1 MWRSIYRLSIPDSRS
16 NSHTHTGFNSA
27 SIPNP
32 TPFA

>member
-1 MWRSIYRLSIPDSRS
+1 MWQSIHRLALPDSWS

-27 SIPNP
+27 SIPHP